1 MSCSPWDAFNQET
14 ADCGALSLVWAWRAP
29 MHWLQFEHEIPH
41 TGSSAQL
48 LLPSGRFYL
57 GDFSTFGERGLAGG
71 SKSRRM
77 YILLQS
83 DGDRRLQEMS
93 SCCWCS
99 GHGVPPHLGPKIN
112 GAKGHA
118 LERLKLWA
126 EEIPSPRKHFFPS
139 DSVEQQLSL
148 TQ

>member
-1 MSCSPWDAFNQET
+1 
-14 ADCGALSLVWAWRAP
+14 

-41 TGSSAQL
+41 TGSSTQL

-93 SCCWCS
+93 SS
-99 GHGVPPHLGPKIN
+99 GHGVPPPLGPKTN

-118 LERLKLWA
+118 LERLKL
-126 EEIPSPRKHFFPS
+126 
-139 DSVEQQLSL
+139 
-148 TQ
+148 